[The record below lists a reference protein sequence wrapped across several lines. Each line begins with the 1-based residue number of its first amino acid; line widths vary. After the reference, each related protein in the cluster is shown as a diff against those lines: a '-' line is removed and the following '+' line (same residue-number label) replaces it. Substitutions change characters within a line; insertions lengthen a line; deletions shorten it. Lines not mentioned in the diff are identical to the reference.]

1 MGGIRVRGEE
11 GFTLLELLIVVMVLG
26 VLAAIALPAFLSQQ
40 DKGKDASA
48 KSAARN
54 LATAVESCR
63 QGKDSYSD
71 CNEASEL
78 GSEGQGYSWGT
89 APGQVTVASAGADS
103 FSIEAVSNG
112 RTDGAYNRFT
122 LSRGSGGGV
131 TRTCTGSGGC
141 DNGSW

>member
-1 MGGIRVRGEE
+1 MGRVHAGGED
-11 GFTLLELLIVVMVLG
+11 GFSLLEVLVVVLVLG
-26 VLAAIALPAFLSQQ
+26 VLAAIALPAFLSQE

-48 KSAARN
+48 KSTARN

-63 QGKDSYSD
+63 QGEDSYAD
-71 CNEASEL
+71 CNEAGEL

-89 APGQVTVASAGADS
+89 DPGQVRVASANSDS

-112 RTDGAYNRFT
+112 RTDGTYNRFT
-122 LSRGSGGGV
+122 LERTSGGGV

-141 DNGSW
+141 INGSW